1 MNISKY
7 PNSGLFSA
15 AKQPKINPKSPDFNG
30 KLEIDFD
37 VLQDLIT
44 EAKGRNDGFV
54 TLNFGGWVKQG
65 QYGEF
70 YSLKVSTFKP
80 QAKPQY
86 QQRPAAPAQK
96 PTYDDS
102 DVPF

>member
-1 MNISKY
+1 MNLSKY
-7 PNSGLFSA
+7 PNSGLFSS
-15 AKQPKINPKSPDFNG
+15 AKQPKINPKSPDYNG

-37 VLQDLIT
+37 VLQELIT

-80 QAKPQY
+80 KPQQAPQRQAPV
-86 QQRPAAPAQK
+86 QQS
-96 PTYDDS
+96 YDDS